1 MATGTLTSLA
11 PAHRGYLYQDLVS
24 AIAIVDTMLSSAAEA
39 VIDRK
44 LFNGDL
50 FDDLT
55 LRNGSHRHRLQLK
68 YSADA
73 DAELNPK
80 LFGGN
85 SRGVRLDLVISAM
98 LADRAT
104 FPTEADRTTYR
115 IVFTDHLP
123 PSKEFENLLVRGESS
138 GLSWP
143 LAALATRAQQFD
155 PSHLWRLRSQ
165 GGKPGSV
172 ANALS
177 SLRQV
182 ARDDLEWACARLFVE
197 TSAPQFSGDLLSPGP
212 AEAVLLQRVR
222 NEVGAGSFPNAE
234 RSPVDVAAQLI
245 AAVQSART
253 GIGDVSAET
262 LIRRTQLRT
271 DFGAVSAAT
280 PVITDREVN
289 RDALVESLVSRVEA
303 ESESGGAL
311 IVLGP
316 PGQGKSWVS
325 DQVASRLEA
334 EGWLVA
340 SHYCYLG
347 EADRE
352 RNDRVMVDSIFGSL
366 LARLAEADGTL
377 VSDNLPKFTADRG
390 ALEQVLRRASG
401 VRSRKMAL
409 LVDGLDHIS
418 RVIRSRRSSNP
429 SLTVCESLALLELPP
444 NVVLVILS
452 QPGDHLAPFAGSG
465 QIEIP
470 GMGRKELTELG
481 ARLLGGDDQADGSE
495 PHFVDALVERSGGN
509 ALYATYL
516 CLESSRRDVT
526 RFPTRAE
533 MISSL
538 PAHDGTLKRYYEYLY
553 QELDAEGWVVA
564 EELALTNFAMTR
576 SELQQLRNP
585 SRVDAALRVL
595 SPVLREQ
602 AGSGIRFYHESFGR
616 FVRDRLMEHP
626 AEARALLCTISDWLG
641 AQGFLED
648 ERAFRWLL
656 PTLGEQDRHAD
667 VLALIDDNFVEAAIA
682 RAFPVRW
689 VLVNLEQ
696 AAESAALLADWPQ
709 AVRLI
714 QMANSAHMFDFDRFE
729 LLVDFTDV
737 QTNFVSA
744 QQIANRLLEGDRLLV
759 TGRQGVLR
767 CAAVDAAGAVAPWEE
782 CLAAYQRELEHDNV
796 HRGDADE
803 RQVALAVFRGHL
815 RLASIERSASDLKW
829 ENAAADVDR
838 LDLPI
843 ATVVDVIE
851 DVVGIEHVAALAEH
865 SRSRD
870 HLLIELAERAPEHRG
885 SALSR
890 IKGHR
895 RKTSGATPGTAH
907 RAIAL
912 GLDDSAVWESHSEL
926 RERLL
931 AQTQR
936 VLSGPS
942 SSTPHALEEWLD
954 SCAYAARIDPV
965 GLNAAEAIVDGA
977 GWYRCWLRFAI
988 ELVRVESIE
997 DDQQARRALDML
1009 GILEEETNPF
1019 RGKPRAVDLY
1029 FAHDTIAETIKRA
1042 LGLVAPA
1049 DWGEALEKLS
1059 RVSRTTSTVGMGF
1072 VSGPLVA
1079 DVLAN
1084 IAASVSP
1091 EHARDQLR
1099 TLLSQQ
1105 IEDAGADTTYPEV
1118 AGRHLRIARHEL
1130 AYGEDSKA
1138 ADHWLASIALLTAYG
1153 EHKDAT
1159 IYEITEPLELLASLD
1174 LSKARRA
1181 LQRLQPI
1188 TLAVGHH
1195 TDGRGT
1201 SRVHADWWQEAARL
1215 DPVWLIDLA
1224 LPELADHVNSSHW
1237 ALQRAVEEVW
1247 NAHHQKVD
1255 PRISAAGRIV
1265 VDTPLMDA
1273 DAADL
1278 SRYLEAGIM
1287 DQPGGRDLVLAV
1299 MSRLD
1304 ERATSSTY
1312 TNEKEILEEAE
1323 QLVDQTSDA
1332 AERGG
1337 LPRVAP
1343 VRPIRLKNKREDPWG
1358 VSSLRSSKTMTAGE
1372 ETALSR
1378 TFSPGLPGIYE
1389 AIQSIRNERGSS
1401 ERTGHGP
1408 DQYQNSIGYRLVEL
1422 DTAGRGGD
1430 AEEALFALAD
1440 ALPFGETPSLLAS
1453 LSYGFVRLGRVR
1465 LAAVAGVLAWTR
1477 ANHRGGW
1484 RSFGEKTH
1492 VEHLASAFDQDDQT
1506 AREVLGKELSRRAV
1520 GTSAIGPTGALIY
1533 AAGAGALPWSDG
1545 PADAAIRCWESACDV
1560 VERRTPIFLASDVP
1574 EHPYNAGDPAGLSEA
1589 DLARCVAAVA
1599 LAKVCSPSRELKR
1612 RSLVAIRDLLT
1623 HNADAIARDLAAV
1636 LPRLSDP
1643 ITQYAV
1649 LEVALEVP
1657 SVIDGL
1663 EVAVAKLAMSPL
1675 LSIRTLARRHIEH
1688 PPELPYCSPPNE
1700 LISTMRPSIGNPPP
1714 DRMAESLVA
1723 EFLAARLDS
1732 AEEHMPE
1739 LETAVTMRMAD
1750 DQVASA
1756 CRERVTAQLDSLA
1769 TRAGPRWPDAVLGHE
1784 EETERQMQHVAGAY
1798 RIARIMIGEPV
1809 DRPADWE
1816 LEVGTRLAPR
1826 TRIALE
1832 LESTRIPRP
1841 NLPAAPLPEDPAWN
1855 AGASGS
1861 WIHDVDGLAG
1871 TDILGWSCIGFEE
1884 LRVYASSTRTTN
1896 DEFSTTV
1903 GGLYA
1908 GDPDP
1913 GDFPLGRGSLRW
1925 WYDVGLQTA
1934 MPPFSVPLVAR
1945 SSDESRATG
1954 LGAPRTV
1961 LAPTPLLRSIL
1972 RLVPSARPFSMVDP
1986 SGEEAVRLVVWRA
1999 EYDVSDYELTFPKV
2013 HGQALLLRP
2022 DLVATVESA
2031 LAGTMRFPLTRFL
2044 FAAPREEAG

>member
-1 MATGTLTSLA
+1 MTTRRAAGLA
-11 PAHRGYLYQDLVS
+11 PAHRGYQYQDLVS
-24 AIAIVDTMLSSAAEA
+24 AVALVDTLLSADEA
-39 VIDRK
+39 IIDRK
-44 LFNGDL
+44 LFSSDL

-55 LRNGSHRHRLQLK
+55 LTNSSRRHRLQLK
-68 YSADA
+68 YSARA
-73 DAELNPK
+73 NAELSLK
-80 LFGGN
+80 LFGG
-85 SRGVRLDLVISAM
+85 SARGVRLDRVMSAI
-98 LADRAT
+98 LEDRAT
-104 FPTEADRTTYR
+104 FPREADRTTYR
-115 IVFTDHLP
+115 IVFTEILS
-123 PSKEFENLLVRGESS
+123 PSSELASLLTSNGSS
-138 GLSWP
+138 KVGWP
-143 LAALATRAQQFD
+143 LACLATRAWRFD
-155 PSHLWRLRSQ
+155 SSRLWQLRSQ

-172 ANALS
+172 GHALS
-177 SLRQV
+177 TLNRVS
-182 ARDDLEWACARLFVE
+182 RDDFEWACERLIIE

-212 AEAVLLQRVR
+212 AEALLLARIR
-222 NEVGAGSFPNAE
+222 DEVGAGSFPNAE

-245 AAVQSART
+245 ASAQSART
-253 GIGDVSAET
+253 GMGDVSAET

-271 DFGAVSAAT
+271 DFGAVTAAT
-280 PVITDREVN
+280 PVVAYREVS
-289 RDALVESLVSRVEA
+289 RLALVESLVSQIEA
-303 ESESGGAL
+303 ESVGGGAL
-311 IVLGP
+311 IVVGP
-316 PGQGKSWVS
+316 PGQGKSWIS
-325 DQVASRLEA
+325 DQVSSRLEA

-340 SHYCYLG
+340 SHYCFLG
-347 EADRE
+347 EADSE
-352 RNDRVMVDSIFGSL
+352 RDDRVLLDAIFGSL
-366 LARLAEADGTL
+366 LGRVAEADGTL
-377 VSDNLPKFTADRG
+377 VADNMPRFSADRA
-390 ALEQVLRRASG
+390 ALEQVLQKAS
-401 VRSRKMAL
+401 RSNLRKMAL
-409 LVDGLDHIS
+409 VVDGLDHIS
-418 RVIRSRRSSNP
+418 RVTRSRRSSNP

-444 NVVLVILS
+444 NVVLVVLS
-452 QPGDHLAPFAGSG
+452 QPGEHLTPFADSA
-465 QIEIP
+465 QTEIP
-470 GMGRKELTELG
+470 GMARAELAELSV
-481 ARLLGGDDQADGSE
+481 RLLGEDDQFGASGPQFLS
-495 PHFVDALVERSGGN
+495 ALVERSGGN

-516 CLESSRRDVT
+516 CLESSRRDLK

-533 MISSL
+533 MVSSL
-538 PAHDGTLKRYYEYLY
+538 PTHDGTLTRYYEYLY

-576 SELQQLRNP
+576 SELHQLRNP

-616 FVRDRLMEHP
+616 FVRERLMDHP
-626 AEARALLCTISDWLG
+626 ADVLALLRTISDWLSARG
-641 AQGFLED
+641 LLED

-656 PTLGEQDRHAD
+656 PMVGEQGRHAD
-667 VLALIDDNFVEAAIA
+667 LLAFVSDDFVEAAIA

-689 VLVNLEQ
+689 IVANLEQ
-696 AAESAALLADWPQ
+696 ASESAALLADWPQ

-714 QMANSAHMFDFDRFE
+714 QMANAAHMFDSDRFE

-737 QTNFVSA
+737 QANFVDA
-744 QQIANRLLEGDRLLV
+744 QQIADRLLEGERLLV

-767 CAAVDAAGAVAPWEE
+767 CAALDAAGAVAPWEQ
-782 CLAAYQRELEHDNV
+782 CLAAYERELESDNT
-796 HRGDADE
+796 HRGEADD
-803 RQVALAVFRGHL
+803 RQVSLAVFRGRL
-815 RLASIERSASDLKW
+815 RLASIERPARDIRW
-829 ENAAADVDR
+829 ANAAAHVDQFE
-838 LDLPI
+838 LPV
-843 ATVVDVIE
+843 AAVVDVIE
-851 DVVGIEHVAALAEH
+851 EVVGIEHVSALAEY
-865 SRSRD
+865 SSNGD
-870 HLLIELAERAPEHRG
+870 HLWLELAERSRECRDA
-885 SALSR
+885 ALEKIR
-890 IKGHR
+890 THR
-895 RKTSGATPGTAH
+895 RKAAGATRGTAH
-907 RAIAL
+907 REIAL
-912 GLDDSAVWESHSEL
+912 GVDASVVWASYLDL
-926 RERLL
+926 REQLL
-931 AQTQR
+931 AQTQH
-936 VLSGPS
+936 VLIGPS
-942 SSTPHALEEWLD
+942 SARPHALEEWLD
-954 SCAYAARIDPV
+954 LCAYSARVDPV
-965 GLNAAEAIVDGA
+965 GLTAAEALVQGE
-977 GWYRCWLRFAI
+977 GWYRCWLKFAI
-988 ELVRVESIE
+988 ELVRVESA
-997 DDQQARRALDML
+997 DRSQRASRAVELL
-1009 GILEEETNPF
+1009 KILEEETNPF
-1019 RGKPRAVDLY
+1019 LGKPRAVDLY
-1029 FAHDTIAETIKRA
+1029 FAHDTIAETIKRG
-1042 LGLVAPA
+1042 LELVAPA
-1049 DWGEALEKLS
+1049 EWGEALETLS

-1072 VSGPLVA
+1072 VSGPLIA

-1091 EHARDQLR
+1091 EHARDQLG

-1130 AYGEDSKA
+1130 AYGEDAKA
-1138 ADHWLASIALLTAYG
+1138 ADHWLAAVALLTAYG

-1159 IYEITEPLELLASLD
+1159 IYEITEPLERLAALD

-1255 PRISAAGRIV
+1255 PRVSAAGRVV
-1265 VDTPLMDA
+1265 VDSPLMDA

-1278 SRYLEAGIM
+1278 SRYLEAGIL
-1287 DQPGGRDLVLAV
+1287 DQPGGRDLLLAV

-1323 QLVDQTSDA
+1323 HLVEQTNDA
-1332 AERGG
+1332 AARSA

-1343 VRPIRLKNKREDPWG
+1343 VRPVRMRNKQEDPWG
-1358 VSSLRSSKTMTAGE
+1358 VSSLRSHQSMSAGE
-1372 ETALSR
+1372 EKAPRR
-1378 TFSPGLPGIYE
+1378 TFSRGLPGIYE
-1389 AIQSIRNERGSS
+1389 AIQSIRNERGNY

-1422 DTAGRGGD
+1422 DTEGRGGD

-1440 ALPFGETPSLLAS
+1440 ALPFGERPSLLAS
-1453 LSYGFVRLGRVR
+1453 LSYGFARLERAR
-1465 LAAVAGVLAWTR
+1465 LAAVAGVLAWSR

-1484 RSFGEKTH
+1484 RSFGEETH
-1492 VEHLASAFDQDDQT
+1492 LEHLASAFDQDDET
-1506 AREVLGKELSRRAV
+1506 AREVLGKEISRRAV
-1520 GTSAIGPTGALIY
+1520 GTPATGPTGALIY

-1560 VERRTPIFLASDVP
+1560 VERRTPLFLASDVL
-1574 EHPYNAGDPAGLSEA
+1574 EHPYSAANPADLSEA

-1599 LAKVCSPSRELKR
+1599 VAKVCSPSRELKR

-1623 HNADAIARDLAAV
+1623 YNADAIARDLAAV

-1657 SVIDGL
+1657 DVIDGL
-1663 EVAVAKLAMSPL
+1663 EVALAKLAMSPL
-1675 LSIRTLARRHIEH
+1675 LSIRSLARRHIQH
-1688 PPELPYCSPPNE
+1688 PPELPYCSPPTE
-1700 LISTMRPSIGNPPP
+1700 LISTLRSTIGNPPP
-1714 DRMAESLVA
+1714 DRKAESLVA

-1732 AEEHMPE
+1732 VNEHMPE
-1739 LETAVTMRMAD
+1739 LETAVTARMAD

-1756 CRERVTAQLDSLA
+1756 CQERVTAQLDSLA
-1769 TRAGPRWPDAVLGHE
+1769 TRARPRWPDAILGHE
-1784 EETERQMQHVAGAY
+1784 EETERQMQHVAGAD

-1826 TRIALE
+1826 TRVALE

-1841 NLPAAPLPEDPAWN
+1841 NLPAAPFPEDPAWN
-1855 AGASGS
+1855 AGVSGR

-1871 TDILGWSCIGFEE
+1871 MDILGWSCIGFEE
-1884 LRVYASSTRTTN
+1884 RREYASSTRMTN
-1896 DEFSTTV
+1896 DEFSMTV
-1903 GGLYA
+1903 GGLYT

-1913 GDFPLGRGSLRW
+1913 SDFPLGRGSLRW
-1925 WYDVGLQTA
+1925 WYDVGPQAA
-1934 MPPFSVPLVAR
+1934 MPPFSVPLVSR

-1961 LAPTPLLRSIL
+1961 LAPTPLLRRIL
-1972 RLVPSARPFSMVDP
+1972 RLVPSTRPFSMVDP
-1986 SGEEAVRLVVWRA
+1986 SGEEAARLVIWRA

-2013 HGQALLLRP
+2013 HGQALILRP

-2031 LAGTMRFPLTRFL
+2031 LAGAMRFPLARLL
-2044 FAAPREEAG
+2044 FAAPREEKE